1 MSRIVHIINLVRPFT
16 LGQLKE
22 LLGRTGT
29 LVDSGFWINNIKS
42 HCYATVRADW
52 LSDTDGTAVKRL
64 GGGWLFTTDGT
75 SVKKVR
81 VGVRGEHVIRQ
92 D

>member
-1 MSRIVHIINLVRPFT
+1 MKR
-16 LGQLKE
+16 LG
-22 LLGRTGT
+22 G
-29 LVDSGFWINNIKS
+29 
-42 HCYATVRADW
+42 DW